1 MSKRLVSKLISEIL
15 NEYIFEAEEK
25 TPTNPFAS
33 AGGDTASKDAGGDA
47 AAAEEPAADE
57 KDKKDTEKKEGG
69 ESGLSFNFDIDGV
82 KKYNK
87 AHFLNSKAVA
97 KKITKDGIIATVEPD
112 GVNILVGFD
121 DITESAKK
129 FFKVK
134 K

>member
-1 MSKRLVSKLISEIL
+1 MSKHLITKLISEVL
-15 NEYIFEAEEK
+15 DEYIFEAEEEA
-25 TPTNPFAS
+25 PTNPFAS
-33 AGGDTASKDAGGDA
+33 PDAGGGDAAGGDA
-47 AAAEEPAADE
+47 AAEEGGDAKDE
-57 KDKKDTEKKEGG
+57 KDSEKKEGG
-69 ESGLSFNFDIDGV
+69 EESALTFNFDIDGV

-87 AHFLNSKAVA
+87 AHFINSKAVA